1 MPQFT
6 TEDGL
11 TPLNIEAA
19 CVGCAIYESPA
30 RGQRVCPALE
40 RQIEEEADAAQ
51 KALLRGLVVAEA
63 PGSPPGLAELVRRE
77 ALRSRTPL
85 LLPPSPSTTS
95 VFSNDK
101 EKEVPHVDVE
111 VSRAV
116 R

>member
-1 MPQFT
+1 MPL
-6 TEDGL
+6 G
-11 TPLNIEAA
+11 IEAA

-40 RQIEEEADAAQ
+40 RQLQEEAEARQQAAR
-51 KALLRGLVVAEA
+51 LRALVVAEA
-63 PGSPPGLAELVRRE
+63 PGSSPGLVALVRRE

-85 LLPPSPSTTS
+85 LLPPGPPTPS
-95 VFSNDK
+95 VFSDE
-101 EKEVPHVDVE
+101 EKEVDRVE